1 MKDMET
7 TSSNILI
14 VDDEESLRTT
24 FKMFLSREGYGPI
37 TTASTFEEANE
48 LIEQQDFDLII
59 SDIIMEGSSGID
71 LLRQVRDLELEC
83 PMVMVTGYP
92 NINTATDAVRLGA
105 FDYLAKPVKKA
116 DLLRTARMALQ
127 QYSLVKEKNRLEEE
141 KERYQQYLETIFASV
156 QDMIVCV
163 DPEKQIVQM
172 NDKANEWCASSVPEM
187 QVDANIEDLPESFA
201 VFSADVHRV
210 LDQRE
215 EVHEHRV
222 EVVLD
227 KGDRLVLRISAAPLY
242 TQNEEKFLGTVVV
255 FRDVSRLEALD
266 RSGKRMY
273 FHRLVGSSQAM
284 QTVYTLIENVGPA
297 DISVL
302 ITGES
307 GTGKELVA
315 EALHSESTRR
325 EMPLVKFD
333 CTAIPENLMESE
345 LFGHKKGAFTGADR
359 NREGRILQADGGTLF
374 LDEIGDISPL
384 MQLRLLRFLQERTFY
399 PVGEDK
405 PISVDVRVIAAT
417 NADLKEKV
425 KRGEFRE
432 DLYYRLRVID
442 IMLPPLRERDGDLNM
457 LVDIFIERLSK
468 RLNKVVTGISD
479 QALSLMQAYQ
489 WQGNIRELEHVM
501 ERACVLCADSTITTA
516 NLPEEIQLGHLT
528 RPLSSDSVAGA
539 PSVTDGGLQPA
550 SLESEEE
557 RIIRSLRQTDG
568 NKAKAA
574 RLLGI
579 DRSTLYR
586 KIKHYNL
593 EQCIE

>member
-37 TTASTFEEANE
+37 TTAATFEEA
-48 LIEQQDFDLII
+48 IEFIEKQDFDLII

-71 LLRQVRDLELEC
+71 LLRRVRDLDLQC

-127 QYSLVKEKNRLEEE
+127 QYSLVKDRNRLEEE

-163 DPEKQIVQM
+163 SPEKQIVQM
-172 NDKANEWCASSVPEM
+172 NDKAKEWCASRVPEM
-187 QVDANIEDLPESFA
+187 RLDNYIDDLPESFA
-201 VFSADVHRV
+201 VFSSDIHMV
-210 LDQRE
+210 LDQFE
-215 EVHEHRV
+215 EVNEHRI
-222 EVVLD
+222 EFTLD
-227 KGDRLVLRISAAPLY
+227 TGDHLVLRISAAPLY
-242 TQNEEKFLGTVVV
+242 TQNDEKFLGTVVV

-266 RSGKRMY
+266 KSGKRMY

-359 NREGRILQADGGTLF
+359 SREGRILQADGGTLF

-417 NADLKEKV
+417 NADLKERV
-425 KRGEFRE
+425 KRGGFRE

-442 IMLPPLRERDGDLNM
+442 IMLPPLRDRNGDLSI
-457 LVDIFIERLSK
+457 LVSMFIERLSK

-479 QALSLMQAYQ
+479 QALSLMQSYP

-501 ERACVLCADSTITTA
+501 ERACVLCADSTITTT
-516 NLPEEIQLGHLT
+516 NLPEEIQLGHLN
-528 RPLSSDSVAGA
+528 RQSSTDSVAGSLSA
-539 PSVTDGGLQPA
+539 TGEVQQPA
-550 SLESEEE
+550 SRESEEE

-586 KIKHYNL
+586 KIRHYNL

>member
-7 TSSNILI
+7 TSSSILI

-37 TTASTFEEANE
+37 TTASTIEEANE
-48 LIEQQDFDLII
+48 LVDEQDFDLII

-71 LLRQVRDLELEC
+71 LLRRVRDLELEC

-163 DPEKQIVQM
+163 SPEKQIVQM

-187 QVDANIEDLPESFA
+187 QVDAYIEDLPESFA
-201 VFSADVHRV
+201 VFIADVHKV

-222 EVVLD
+222 ELTLD
-227 KGDRLVLRISAAPLY
+227 TGDRLVLRISAAPLY
-242 TQNEEKFLGTVVV
+242 AQNVEKFLGTVVV
-255 FRDVSRLEALD
+255 FRDVSRQEALD

-273 FHRLVGSSQAM
+273 FHRIVGSSQAM

-315 EALHSESTRR
+315 EALHAESSRR
-325 EMPLVKFD
+325 EMPLIKFD
-333 CTAIPENLMESE
+333 CTAIPENLIESE

-417 NADLKEKV
+417 NANLKERV
-425 KRGEFRE
+425 KRGVFRE
-432 DLYYRLRVID
+432 DLYYRLRVVD
-442 IMLPPLRERDGDLNM
+442 IMLPPLRERDGDLHM
-457 LVDIFIERLSK
+457 LVDIFIERFSK
-468 RLNKVVTGISD
+468 RLNKEVTGISD
-479 QALSLMQAYQ
+479 QALALMQDYQ

-501 ERACVLCADSTITTA
+501 ERACVLCADLTITAA
-516 NLPEEIQLGHLT
+516 NLPEEIQVG
-528 RPLSSDSVAGA
+528 SSSPASRSESVAGGPAA
-539 PSVTDGGLQPA
+539 PGLRHPA
-550 SLESEEE
+550 SHESEEE
-557 RIIRSLRQTDG
+557 RIIRFLGKTDG

-593 EQCIE
+593 EHCIK